1 MTQVSRVDQAIL
13 LLKDRL
19 RKLGERKAGDARSGA
34 AAARPEG
41 HDRLAPVRQLARQSN
56 IAEQDLRRAFVR
68 TLLAESLGEELATG
82 IEFQAIADRVTAMLE
97 DSEAGRDLLNRALVE
112 LG

>member
-1 MTQVSRVDQAIL
+1 MTQIGRVDQAIL

-19 RKLGERKAGDARSGA
+19 RKLGERKTSEAKTATGTARAES
-34 AAARPEG
+34 EN
-41 HDRLAPVRQLARQSN
+41 HLAPIRQLARQGE
-56 IAEQDLRRAFVR
+56 IADQDLRRAFVR

-82 IEFQAIADRVTAMLE
+82 IEFQAVADQVTRMLE
-97 DSEAGRDLLNRALVE
+97 DSDSGRDLLNRALAE

>member
-1 MTQVSRVDQAIL
+1 MTQISRVDQAIL

-19 RKLGERKAGDARSGA
+19 RKLGDRKPSAVHGGSAIRSDG
-34 AAARPEG
+34 ES
-41 HDRLAPVRQLARQSN
+41 RLAPIRQLARQGD

-68 TLLAESLGEELATG
+68 TLLADSLGPELASG
-82 IEFQAIADRVTAMLE
+82 LEFQAIADQVTQMLE
-97 DSEAGRDLLNRALVE
+97 DSDTGRDLLSRALAE